1 MFTDI
6 AGYTSLSQRNEKL
19 ALQLLEEHRSLLRPF
34 FPRHAGKEIKTIGD
48 AFLVEFASA
57 LEAVRCAFEMQ
68 QSLHERNA
76 INPPG
81 RKVTLRIGIHL
92 GDVVHNQNDV
102 YGDAVNIASR
112 IEPLADPGGISLT
125 EQVYDHVKNKFEFPI
140 VSAGRREVKNV
151 DAPLEVY
158 KVVLPW
164 EERGSSV
171 GPEDFDRR
179 RVAVLPFANISPDP
193 NDEYFADGMTEE
205 LISAISKIP
214 ELTVISRTS
223 VMKYKGG
230 GRSIQ
235 EIRPELKVGT
245 MLEGS
250 VRKAG
255 TKVRISVQ
263 LIDAN
268 KEGHLW
274 AENYN
279 RELQDVFE
287 VQSDIAHKVA
297 ESLKVRLLARDAER
311 VAKVPT
317 ADMEAYT
324 LYLKGRFFW
333 NERTLA
339 GVNKAI
345 RYFEEAIRHDP
356 GYALAYAGLADCYTI
371 LENWSFLKPQE
382 AAPKTKEYSKK
393 ALEIDDTLAEAHTS
407 MAVVWANSW
416 EWERAE
422 SEYRRAIELNPN
434 DATAHHWYGHGVLE
448 ALKRY
453 DEAIS
458 ELKEAQKLD
467 PFSLIIATNL
477 GDALLA
483 ARRMEGAIE
492 QYRSILETDPNFA
505 YAHARLGM
513 ALAAS
518 SAFEEAIAEAEKS
531 WSLSP
536 ENVETKAILAYV
548 YFAAG
553 RREAAERILEEMK
566 EIAKTRYVTPALFAE
581 VYSALGKR
589 DQAFEWLDRAAETRS
604 STLVMNL
611 SEPQFDPC
619 AWTPGFGD
627 WFNESIWNDAEN
639 GKNFSNWMPRRVND
653 EVQGWCGPSSE
664 RRHSFAFVSG

>member
-1 MFTDI
+1 MPEAERRLAAIMFTDI
-6 AGYTSLSQRNEKL
+6 AGYTSLSQRNETL

-81 RKVTLRIGIHL
+81 RKVNLRIEIHL
-92 GDVVHNQNDV
+92 GDVVHNQDDV

-112 IEPLADPGGISLT
+112 IESLADPGGICLT
-125 EQVYDHVKNKFEFPI
+125 EQVYDHVRNKFEFPM

-164 EERGSSV
+164 EERASSV
-171 GPEDFDRR
+171 GSENFDRR
-179 RVAVLPFANISPDP
+179 RIAVLPFANISPDP

-255 TKVRISVQ
+255 MKVRISVQ

-333 NERTLA
+333 NERTLE
-339 GVNKAI
+339 GLKKAI
-345 RYFEEAIRHDP
+345 RYFEEAIKHDP
-356 GYALAYAGLADCYTI
+356 AYALAYAGLADCYTI
-371 LENWSFLKPQE
+371 LENWSFLQPQE
-382 AAPKTKEYSKK
+382 AAPKVLEYSKK

-407 MAVVWANSW
+407 MAVVWANLW
-416 EWERAE
+416 EWGRAE
-422 SEYRRAIELNPN
+422 SEYKRAIELNPN
-434 DATAHHWYGHGVLE
+434 YATAHQWYGHGVLE
-448 ALKRY
+448 TLKRY

-483 ARRMEGAIE
+483 AGRVEGAIE
-492 QYRSILETDPNFA
+492 QYRSVSEMDPHYA
-505 YAHARLGM
+505 YAHARLGI

-518 SAFEEAIAEAEKS
+518 SAFDEAVAEVEKS

-548 YFAAG
+548 YFVAG

-581 VYSALGKR
+581 VYSALGKP

-611 SEPQFDPC
+611 SEPQFDPLRR
-619 AWTPGFGD
+619 D
-627 WFNESIWNDAEN
+627 
-639 GKNFSNWMPRRVND
+639 PRF
-653 EVQGWCGPSSE
+653 
-664 RRHSFAFVSG
+664 RRLIQRIHLE

>member
-1 MFTDI
+1 MPEAEHRLAAIMFTDI
-6 AGYTSLSQRNEKL
+6 AGYTSLSQRNETL

-81 RKVTLRIGIHL
+81 RKVALRIGIHL
-92 GDVVHNQNDV
+92 GDVVHDQGDV

-112 IEPLADPGGISLT
+112 IESLADPGGICLT
-125 EQVYDHVKNKFEFPI
+125 EQVYDHVRNKFEFPM
-140 VSAGRREVKNV
+140 VSAGIREVKNV
-151 DAPLEVY
+151 AAPLEVY

-164 EERGSSV
+164 EERASASS
-171 GPEDFDRR
+171 EDFDRR
-179 RVAVLPFANISPDP
+179 RIAVLPFANISPDP

-230 GRSIQ
+230 GRTIQ

-333 NERTLA
+333 NERTLE
-339 GVNKAI
+339 GLKKAI
-345 RYFEEAIRHDP
+345 RYFEEAIKHDP
-356 GYALAYAGLADCYTI
+356 VYALAYAGLADCYTI
-371 LENWSFLKPQE
+371 LENWSFLQPQE
-382 AAPKTKEYSKK
+382 AAPKVLEYSKK

-407 MAVVWANSW
+407 MAVVWANLW
-416 EWERAE
+416 EWGRAE
-422 SEYRRAIELNPN
+422 SEYKRAIELNPN
-434 DATAHHWYGHGVLE
+434 YATAHQWYGHGVLE
-448 ALKRY
+448 TLKRY

-483 ARRMEGAIE
+483 AGRVEGAIE
-492 QYRSILETDPNFA
+492 QYRSVSEMDPPLRLR
-505 YAHARLGM
+505 ARQARDSPGGE
-513 ALAAS
+513 
-518 SAFEEAIAEAEKS
+518 F
-531 WSLSP
+531 SL
-536 ENVETKAILAYV
+536 
-548 YFAAG
+548 
-553 RREAAERILEEMK
+553 
-566 EIAKTRYVTPALFAE
+566 
-581 VYSALGKR
+581 
-589 DQAFEWLDRAAETRS
+589 
-604 STLVMNL
+604 
-611 SEPQFDPC
+611 
-619 AWTPGFGD
+619 
-627 WFNESIWNDAEN
+627 
-639 GKNFSNWMPRRVND
+639 
-653 EVQGWCGPSSE
+653 
-664 RRHSFAFVSG
+664 

>member
-1 MFTDI
+1 MFTDL
-6 AGYTSLSQRNEKL
+6 AGYTSLSQRNEAL

-34 FPRHAGKEIKTIGD
+34 FPKHAGKEIKTIGD

-76 INPPG
+76 FNPPG
-81 RKVTLRIGIHL
+81 RKVILRIGIHL

-112 IEPLADPGGISLT
+112 IEPLADPGGICLT

-140 VSAGRREVKNV
+140 VSAGRQEVKNI
-151 DAPLEVY
+151 DAPLDVY

-164 EERGSSV
+164 EERTGVGS
-171 GPEDFDRR
+171 EHFDRR
-179 RVAVLPFANISPDP
+179 RIAVLPFANISPDP

-223 VMKYKGG
+223 VMKYKDGR
-230 GRSIQ
+230 RSIQ

-255 TKVRISVQ
+255 MKVRISVQ

-297 ESLKVRLLARDAER
+297 ESLKVRLLAKDAER

-317 ADMEAYT
+317 ANMEAYT
-324 LYLKGRFFW
+324 LYLKGRYFW
-333 NERTLA
+333 NERTLE
-339 GVNKAI
+339 GLNKAI
-345 RYFEEAIRHDP
+345 RYFEEAIKHDSE
-356 GYALAYAGLADCYTI
+356 YALAYAGLADCYII
-371 LENWSFLKPQE
+371 LENWSFLRPQE
-382 AAPKTKEYSKK
+382 AAPKVMEYSKK
-393 ALEIDDTLAEAHTS
+393 ALEIDDMLAEAHTS
-407 MAVVWANSW
+407 MAVVWSYFW

-422 SEYRRAIELNPN
+422 SEFKRAIELNPN
-434 DATAHHWYGHGVLE
+434 YATAHHWYGHGFLE
-448 ALKRY
+448 SHKRY
-453 DEAIS
+453 GEAIR
-458 ELKEAQKLD
+458 ELKQAQQLD
-467 PFSLIIATNL
+467 PLSTIIATNL
-477 GDALLA
+477 GDALFA
-483 ARRMEGAIE
+483 AGRLGEAID
-492 QYRSILETDPNFA
+492 QYRRVIQTDPDFA
-505 YAHARLGM
+505 YAHSRLGM
-513 ALAAS
+513 ALVVT
-518 SAFEEAIAEAEKS
+518 SAFEDAIAEVEKS
-531 WSLSP
+531 WSLSQ
-536 ENVETKAILAYV
+536 ENVETKAILAYA
-548 YFAAG
+548 YSAAG
-553 RREAAERILEEMK
+553 RTEDAEKILEEMK
-566 EIAKTRYVTPALFAE
+566 EIAKTRYVSPALFAE
-581 VYSALGKR
+581 VCSALGKR
-589 DQAFEWLDRAAETRS
+589 DKAFEWLDRAAEARS

-611 SEPQFDPC
+611 SEPQFDPLRL
-619 AWTPGFGD
+619 D
-627 WFNESIWNDAEN
+627 
-639 GKNFSNWMPRRVND
+639 PRF
-653 EVQGWCGPSSE
+653 
-664 RRHSFAFVSG
+664 RRLIQRIHLE